1 MDASSK
7 MIAFCGID
15 CGECPAYKATQTDN
29 SKKLA
34 EVAKEWSSDELK
46 LGPKD
51 VLCDGCHSERVFRW
65 AHSCTTRQC
74 GLEKGVENCAQC
86 DEYLC
91 DKLEKQW
98 GMLGEETR
106 VACKATLDDLALH
119 YRG

>member
-15 CGECPAYKATQTDN
+15 CGECPAYKATQTDD
-29 SKKLA
+29 SEKLA

-46 LGPKD
+46 LGPED
-51 VLCDGCHSERVFRW
+51 VLCDGCHSERVFNW
-65 AHSCTTRQC
+65 AHNCTTRLC
-74 GLEKGVENCAQC
+74 GLEKDVENCARC

-98 GMLGEETR
+98 GMLGEATR
-106 VACKATLDDLALH
+106 AACKATLDDLARR